1 MMIVKRETGNGLFFF
16 MKKNSYGKVAIT
28 ENEK

>member
-1 MMIVKRETGNGLFFF
+1 MIVKRETGNGLFFYA
-16 MKKNSYGKVAIT
+16 KNSHDKFVIT